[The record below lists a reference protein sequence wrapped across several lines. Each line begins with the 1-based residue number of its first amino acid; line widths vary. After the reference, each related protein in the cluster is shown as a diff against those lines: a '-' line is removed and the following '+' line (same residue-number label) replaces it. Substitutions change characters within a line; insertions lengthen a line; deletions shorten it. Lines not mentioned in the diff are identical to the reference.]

1 MCEAWRQNVL
11 FRDTSQKHC
20 MEQWN
25 GSCGPPGIICWLWKE
40 GRGREGITPVEKGVR
55 CSNNTS
61 MCSCLLL
68 PVPENWWVSSIIVF
82 WNVHFYNITFFLS
95 YCDKDS
101 FPPVSDWAH
110 REDVQR
116 PDLEAG
122 TVLNLANQKKKKKIF
137 VASRCSKSP
146 FLLSLFFPK
155 RFVLSLQWDKSS
167 RFRSSFLPE
176 RWADGQCCFFGAAVA
191 VCSTRIEDRWELGIP
206 GIPIPSLCPSKGCRC
221 LTCGLCSGYLGVSES
236 LYTGY
241 PHGSLLL

>member
-25 GSCGPPGIICWLWKE
+25 GSCGLPGIICWLWKE

-122 TVLNLANQKKKKKIF
+122 TVLNLANQKKKKNL
-137 VASRCSKSP
+137 CSFQMFKVT
-146 FLLSLFFPK
+146 LSFITFFPQK
-155 RFVLSLQWDKSS
+155 ICALFAVGQEQQVQKFLSPRTMSWWSVLLFWGSSCCLFNKNWGQVGVGNSWDSN
-167 RFRSSFLPE
+167 SF
-176 RWADGQCCFFGAAVA
+176 
-191 VCSTRIEDRWELGIP
+191 S
-206 GIPIPSLCPSKGCRC
+206 
-221 LTCGLCSGYLGVSES
+221 VSF
-236 LYTGY
+236 
-241 PHGSLLL
+241 